1 MFELLGLSLLLA
13 ALLTFNSLTSL
24 ITDCAWR
31 ISRKLVRNWS
41 AVTRARVIFLLRTS
55 PAVISLLFVLLLLVP
70 AFVAY
75 EPRHAS
81 EDVSPKLAILALISA
96 VGLSLAIARALF
108 AWQLTARLAADW
120 LHQAKPI
127 EIAGVSIPT
136 YSIRHKF
143 PVIAIVGVL
152 RPRLF
157 IATQVLEL
165 LTPDEINAALSHET
179 GHIEARDNLKRG
191 VLRACRDFLLIVPCG
206 RELDREWAQA
216 SEEAADE
223 RAAHE
228 GRGVALDLASALVKI
243 ARIIPEG
250 SRPAMPAG
258 VFLFG
263 DDDGKGIKGR
273 VRHLLNLAAAEVR
286 PRVHNGLAVRM
297 MLLFVGISLIF
308 AAIFVSTSYPILAN
322 VHYLIEHAVAA
333 LG

>member
-13 ALLTFNSLTSL
+13 ALLTFNSLASL
-24 ITDCAWR
+24 LADCAWR
-31 ISRKLVRNWS
+31 LSRKLVRGWS
-41 AVTRARVIFLLRTS
+41 AVTRARLIFLLRTS
-55 PAVISLLFVLLLLVP
+55 PAFLSLVCVLFLFVPSYL
-70 AFVAY
+70 AY
-75 EPRHAS
+75 EPRHTG
-81 EDVSPKLAILALISA
+81 EDVSPKLALLALVSGIGLILAL
-96 VGLSLAIARALF
+96 ARAVF

-120 LHQAKPI
+120 LQQAKPI
-127 EIAGVSIPT
+127 TIAGLDIPT
-136 YSIRHKF
+136 YQIKHAF

-165 LTPDEINAALSHET
+165 LTPEEISAALSHES
-179 GHIEARDNLKRG
+179 GHLAARDNLKRG

-206 RELDREWAQA
+206 RELDRDWAHA

-223 RAAHE
+223 RAAGE

-250 SRPAMPAG
+250 ARPAMPAG

-263 DDDGKGIKGR
+263 DDDGRGIKGR
-273 VRHLLNLAAAEVR
+273 VRHLLNLAAAEINPGMR
-286 PRVHNGLAVRM
+286 KSLAMRAMFV
-297 MLLFVGISLIF
+297 LLSVSLILVVL
-308 AAIFVSTSYPILAN
+308 FVSTSYPILAT
-322 VHYLIEHAVAA
+322 VHTLIEHAVAA